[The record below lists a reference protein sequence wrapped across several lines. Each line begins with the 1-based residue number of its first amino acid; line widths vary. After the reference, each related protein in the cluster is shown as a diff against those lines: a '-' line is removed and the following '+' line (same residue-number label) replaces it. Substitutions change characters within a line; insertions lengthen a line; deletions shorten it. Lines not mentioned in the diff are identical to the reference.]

1 MTLQEKITEALEIM
15 KGVKFEEMELG
26 RHDIHDDL
34 FLLIQEY
41 DSKTFENMRY
51 EAHEKYVDIQYVV
64 SGTERIFIA
73 PTSIMKVQ
81 EAYSPER
88 DVVFFEN
95 IDQACSV
102 TLTDGGYAILYPAD
116 AHKPGVMVDGP
127 VPVKKIVG
135 KVRI

>member
-95 IDQACSV
+95 IDRACSV

-116 AHKPGVMVDGP
+116 AHKPGVMEDGP